1 VAVAGDGSVY
11 VAGDGNSFF
20 GNDAILKKE
29 TVAWPDASSGPATCE
44 MKIRGDGTGVEIKQ
58 RLGK

>member
-1 VAVAGDGSVY
+1 MKMRYFIAPTGGILEQTV
-11 VAGDGNSFF
+11 NEW
-20 GNDAILKKE
+20 LKKE
-29 TVAWPDASSGPATCE
+29 AVAWPDASSGPATCE